1 MCKRLLLSTLA
12 ANSVARMAHP
22 SISKTFLTG
31 LRGETWGTRF
41 LRCDGCGEGG
51 EREYGDVVFLT
62 ERLGSMG
69 DLLRSLR

>member
-1 MCKRLLLSTLA
+1 MDG
-12 ANSVARMAHP
+12 AHKYFQD
-22 SISKTFLTG
+22 ISYRSQRRDL
-31 LRGETWGTRF
+31 GTRF